1 MQVNHNVVRTGLIY
15 YIVNHIK
22 AAYCGLTLIVSAAY
36 RIIIFY
42 GIHQRLVHHGS
53 STSVAFIVGSGKPW
67 PAVVA

>member
-1 MQVNHNVVRTGLIY
+1 MQVNHNVVRAGLIY
-15 YIVNHIK
+15 YSEPHK